1 MCEAIEANTMKKKII
16 KNLADMINDLDDV
29 EISMSDLK
37 KLGLQIMLDT
47 TEDKTKIEALKAL
60 IEIEKVRAKTDSTSE
75 LLSLLK
81 ED

>member
-1 MCEAIEANTMKKKII
+1 MKKKVI

-75 LLSLLK
+75 LLNILK
-81 ED
+81 DE

>member
-1 MCEAIEANTMKKKII
+1 MKKKVI

-29 EISMSDLK
+29 EVSMSDLK

-75 LLSLLK
+75 LLNILK
-81 ED
+81 DE

>member
-1 MCEAIEANTMKKKII
+1 
-16 KNLADMINDLDDV
+16 MINDLDDV

-75 LLSLLK
+75 LLNILK
-81 ED
+81 DE